1 MNDLKRLPYE
11 PVKGLLPRPAVGV
24 SERIITLPEPDRTS
38 GMPLMGTLWLRKST
52 REFDQQP
59 LPLKQLSELLW
70 AAAGV
75 NRSLGGGRTAPS
87 PYGETV
93 IDVYVALPAGLYRYD
108 PVHHC
113 LELKRAADLR
123 SMTGYQDFVGMAPL
137 DLVFVA
143 NHGRMQ
149 DMPPR
154 LRETFSAAAAG
165 AMAENAYLYCASTG
179 LGAVVRGWLNRRLL
193 AEHMSLNE
201 DEEPILSQ
209 TIGRAASHVIT
220 SQA

>member
-1 MNDLKRLPYE
+1 MDELKRIPYH
-11 PVKGLLPRPAVGV
+11 PIKDLLPRPASGT
-24 SERIITLPEPDRTS
+24 SERVIALPQPDRTN
-38 GMPLMGTLWLRKST
+38 GLPLMGALWQRMST
-52 REFDQQP
+52 REFDEQP
-59 LPLKQLSELLW
+59 LPLQQLSELLW

-75 NRSLGGGRTAPS
+75 NRSQGGGRTAPS
-87 PYGETV
+87 PHGEAV
-93 IDVYVALPAGLYRYD
+93 IDVYAALPAGLYRYD

-113 LELKRAADLR
+113 LALKRAADVR

-137 DLVFVA
+137 DLVYVA

-149 DMPPR
+149 DVPPK
-154 LRETFSAAAAG
+154 LRETFAAAAAG
-165 AMAENAYLYCASTG
+165 AMVQNVYLYCASAG

-209 TIGRAASHVIT
+209 TIGHPAPRDSAPV
-220 SQA
+220 